1 MGLLPFLH
9 LKRGLPRNSL
19 ATSCRSFSPRDDFM
33 TTRSRRHFLT
43 TIGSASAAL
52 ALGRTTTA
60 SAQPYPS
67 RPVRYVVALAP
78 GGTSDIVARAIT
90 PGLGAALG
98 QPFVVENRPGGGGVI
113 GTEHVAKSPPDGYT
127 LLHTSIA
134 FFTVTPQLTKV
145 SYDPFKDFD
154 PVAFV
159 GTNVGILA
167 IHPSVP
173 ATNLSEFIAYAKANP
188 GKLNYASS
196 GSGTGGHLLG
206 EFFKQATGIVAE
218 HVPYKGAAPAV
229 ADLLG
234 GRTHFMIDSAVTP
247 HVKSGKLRA
256 LAVNGAKTSELIPG
270 LPPMESVLPGWN
282 PPQQYNFISAP
293 AGTPAEVRDR
303 IHSAMT
309 GVLAD
314 PKVVNTLREASYEP
328 SSATPAQ
335 IRARIKSDYDTTGA
349 FLRAHNVKLD

>member
-1 MGLLPFLH
+1 MDA
-9 LKRGLPRNSL
+9 N
-19 ATSCRSFSPRDDFM
+19 
-33 TTRSRRHFLT
+33 SRRRFLT
-43 TIGSASAAL
+43 TLGATSASL
-52 ALGRTTTA
+52 LLGRASTA

-67 RPVRYVVALAP
+67 RPVRYVVALSP

-113 GTEHVAKSPPDGYT
+113 GTDYVAKAAPDGYT

-159 GTNVGILA
+159 GTNVGVLA
-167 IHPSVP
+167 IHPDVP
-173 ATNLSEFIAYAKANP
+173 ASNLTEFIAYAKANP

-196 GSGTGGHLLG
+196 GSGTGGHVLG

-229 ADLLG
+229 VDLLS

-247 HVKSGKLRA
+247 HVRSGKLRG
-256 LAVNGAKTSELIPG
+256 LAINGAKASELLPG
-270 LPPMESVLPGWN
+270 LPPMESILANWN

-293 AGTPAEVRDR
+293 ANTPVAIRDR
-303 IHSAMT
+303 INSAMAS
-309 GVLAD
+309 VLAD

-328 SSATPAQ
+328 SSASPDE
-335 IRARIKSDYDTTGA
+335 IRARIKADYDTTGA